1 MKYEYKINRSDLILH
16 DVLQSMTIYSY
27 SNDIRT
33 KLDEFILYLDNKLF
47 SNYSDND
54 IINEELIR
62 LVEYEK

>member
-1 MKYEYKINRSDLILH
+1 MKYKYKINRSDLILH

-27 SNDIRT
+27 SNDIRA